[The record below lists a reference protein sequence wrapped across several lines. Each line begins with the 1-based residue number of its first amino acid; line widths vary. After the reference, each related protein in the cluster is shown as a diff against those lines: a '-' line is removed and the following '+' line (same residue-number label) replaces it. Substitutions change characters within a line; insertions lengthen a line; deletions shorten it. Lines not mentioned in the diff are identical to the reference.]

1 VSARFKIGDVFRLSI
16 DSQRVGF
23 GQIVGKYGDDGY
35 YFAIFEQ
42 PHRVDEHF
50 ELGGVVDGEIA
61 LLALSF
67 DALQAIGRLLA
78 TVRRPNFAGRSTKKR
93 VHPELSRPSITPARS
108 DGRSMRSRQRRYRP
122 PGTERIPRS
131 SWSCAMARG
140 VRLRY

>member
-1 VSARFKIGDVFRLSI
+1 
-16 DSQRVGF
+16 
-23 GQIVGKYGDDGY
+23 
-35 YFAIFEQ
+35 
-42 PHRVDEHF
+42 
-50 ELGGVVDGEIA
+50 

-140 VRLRY
+140 VRPTPLLAALASFRNTGASGRWCACEHVPARLASARAL